1 VGNLGRFLLFALAG
15 LGVPMLF
22 AGLAAVLNGRY
33 ALGALLIAV
42 SLASIPVWLRLRG
55 TFR

>member
-15 LGVPMLF
+15 LAVPMLF
-22 AGLAAVLNGRY
+22 AGLAALLNDHY
-33 ALGALLIAV
+33 ALGALLIGV
-42 SLASIPVWLRLRG
+42 SLASFPIWLRLRR